1 MIGIVLISHGA
12 FAQGL
17 LNAAS
22 MLYGG
27 EQCSALGLEPADS
40 PEEFQERL
48 ENAVDEADKGDGVFI
63 LADLYGGTPC
73 NRAVALLAVQA
84 ASEKKKKLR
93 LLAGANLP
101 MLISLMDA
109 RLNDTSFDELAET
122 VLSEAASAMTDV
134 SAIMKKEGFIND

>member
-22 MLYGG
+22 MLYGS

-48 ENAVDEADKGDGVFI
+48 EKAVNEADMGDGVFI

-73 NRAVALLAVQA
+73 NRAVIMLAENA
-84 ASEKKKKLR
+84 ASR
-93 LLAGANLP
+93 RPRFQQA
-101 MLISLMDA
+101 
-109 RLNDTSFDELAET
+109 
-122 VLSEAASAMTDV
+122 
-134 SAIMKKEGFIND
+134 